1 MLRGSH
7 RQRGM
12 TLIELLIGLALVAM
26 LILMAVPSFTTA
38 AHNRQ
43 IRSAADAIQNGL
55 TLARTEA
62 LRRNRTVKFE
72 IAGAGG
78 WLVGCDPV
86 DATVVDGEENCPGTL
101 QTRNAADGSANAVL
115 ANVQLDA
122 AGAEV
127 GTPVFTGTLR
137 FTALG
142 RMTPDTLPGGHRAVF
157 RVTNPN
163 GGACQAAGG
172 DMRCLNVVVTSTG
185 QVRMC
190 DPAAAAG
197 DPRAC

>member
-1 MLRGSH
+1 
-7 RQRGM
+7 M

-38 AHNRQ
+38 AHNRT
-43 IRSAADAIQNGL
+43 IRSAAEAIQNGM
-55 TLARTEA
+55 TLARSEA
-62 LRRNRTVKFE
+62 LRRNRTVRFQTV
-72 IAGAGG
+72 GAGG
-78 WLVGCDPV
+78 WTVGCDPV
-86 DATVVDGEENCPGTL
+86 DATVVNGEENCPAVL
-101 QTRNAADGSANAVL
+101 QTRNAADGSANATV
-115 ANVQLDA
+115 ANVQLQADGTA
-122 AGAEV
+122 AGA
-127 GTPVFTGTLR
+127 PIFTGSLR

-142 RMTPDTLPGGHRAVF
+142 RVTTDTLPGGHRAVF
-157 RVTNPN
+157 RITNPN

-172 DMRCLNVVVTSTG
+172 EMRCLDVVVTSAG